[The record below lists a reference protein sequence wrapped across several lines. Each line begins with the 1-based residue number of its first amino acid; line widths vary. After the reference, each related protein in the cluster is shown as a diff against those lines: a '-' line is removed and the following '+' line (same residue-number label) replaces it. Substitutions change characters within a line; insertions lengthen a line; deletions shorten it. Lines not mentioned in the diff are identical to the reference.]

1 MSLKSAMID
10 SFWKLESKVFQILI
24 LRHQY
29 FDKNEKEWNKEMN
42 ITFSKQSL
50 IEMNKSHSAI
60 IKIKKSLLQQTI
72 G

>member
-60 IKIKKSLLQQTI
+60 IKIKKVCYNKQ
-72 G
+72 